1 MLKRLQSHLY
11 RIPRMEMKR
20 KEASNESSLCVGWC
34 VAARS
39 EGKQKSRE
47 NETNKKIPNVTNF
60 LLFLHRIPK
69 IWKADFFPVFIWVFG
84 PRV

>member
-1 MLKRLQSHLY
+1 MSYLSVL
-11 RIPRMEMKR
+11 
-20 KEASNESSLCVGWC
+20 GG

-39 EGKQKSRE
+39 EGKQKLRE

-69 IWKADFFPVFIWVFG
+69 IWKADFFPGFHLGVWTQSLVSFT
-84 PRV
+84 